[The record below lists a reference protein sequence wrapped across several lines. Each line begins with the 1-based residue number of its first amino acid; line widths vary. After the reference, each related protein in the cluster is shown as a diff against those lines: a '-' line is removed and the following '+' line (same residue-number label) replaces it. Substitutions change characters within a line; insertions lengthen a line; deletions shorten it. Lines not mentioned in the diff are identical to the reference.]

1 MKTIETR
8 KEHSVTDDATSDA
21 TPDDEVPRSGAG
33 DPADLVELGFAGA
46 MSELEQIVAELESDA
61 LDVDLLADR
70 VERAAILVGW
80 CRDRIDGTRLRVEEI
95 LERLD

>member
-1 MKTIETR
+1 M
-8 KEHSVTDDATSDA
+8 TDDAASDA
-21 TPDDEVPRSGAG
+21 TADDDVPRSDAG
-33 DPADLVELGFAGA
+33 DPADLAELAELGFAGA

-95 LERLD
+95 LERLE